1 MAIWIVSSVNDQ
13 ISVFLYIREEI
24 ESPCLFFYLYFSIYF
39 LLVFIRFSFKSKC
52 PNFILIF
59 LAPLFSLLKRD
70 FYSIVFIVIINKPGC
85 IPVILFC
92 VFYLL
97 HFFSSFEGL
106 NESRPFYFP
115 LRRLASCSVT
125 SYFLYKHYV

>member
-1 MAIWIVSSVNDQ
+1 MAIWIVSSVNYQ
-13 ISVFLYIREEI
+13 ITVFLYIREEI
-24 ESPCLFFYLYFSIYF
+24 ESPCLFFYLYFSVYF
-39 LLVFIRFSFKSKC
+39 LLVFICFSLKSKC

-59 LAPLFSLLKRD
+59 LAPLFNLLKRD
-70 FYSIVFIVIINKPGC
+70 FYSIVFIVIISKPGC

-97 HFFSSFEGL
+97 HFFSSSEEL
-106 NESRPFYFP
+106 DESHPFYFP
-115 LRRLASCSVT
+115 LRRLASCSAA